1 MTDEYNDKIKETK
14 ILQSL
19 IVEEDRS
26 IQVLKEDIR
35 KMNKKISDVDV
46 KIIFFKFFTF
56 LNYIF
61 LLFLERK
68 RFYKIRH

>member
-26 IQVLKEDIR
+26 IQITKEEIR
-35 KMNKKISDVDV
+35 KMNKKNSDVDV
-46 KIIFFKFFTF
+46 
-56 LNYIF
+56 NNP
-61 LLFLERK
+61 
-68 RFYKIRH
+68 

>member
-19 IVEEDRS
+19 LVEEDRG
-26 IQVLKEDIR
+26 IDIKKEEIR

-46 KIIFFKFFTF
+46 NII
-56 LNYIF
+56 I
-61 LLFLERK
+61 
-68 RFYKIRH
+68 

>member
-46 KIIFFKFFTF
+46 KKNFFFNFLHFITIF
-56 LNYIF
+56 
-61 LLFLERK
+61 RK
-68 RFYKIRH
+68 KKIL